1 MLQQVEIAVI
11 GVGNRARKYLS
22 CLPQGIKVKY
32 LVEPDLVRLGLGSK
46 RYGVPAENCYAS
58 AEAFFAAPVELDA
71 VIVAAPDK
79 LHVSLATKAVQRGWH
94 VLVEKPVAASEEEYM
109 RLLEAADA
117 SGVQVGVCLE
127 MRFYPFFKRI
137 KEICRTG
144 LLGQILEIEHTEHI
158 GPDRMAHTFV
168 RGLWSRKDETGPIF
182 LSKCCHDADFIL
194 WLTGADVLD
203 VKGSGSLSKFRH
215 DPSAPFYCI
224 DCKKRTCPYSAV
236 RLYRDRREWI
246 SGFDVPAGLTLGDV
260 IDAELHGGRYGRC
273 VYHCDNDVYDVQD
286 VEATL
291 SGGIK
296 LKMSLEGVSD
306 LEGRSVVI
314 RGSEATLEADRTRI
328 RVVTTREGAPGA
340 DGEEAL
346 PAGTVLIDEDYSSIV
361 ALPLHAG
368 ADRALV
374 EDFFDAIAS
383 GRTPA
388 ASLASAMPA
397 HKLCWLAG

>member
-1 MLQQVEIAVI
+1 MLKQVDIAVV

-22 CLPQGIKVKY
+22 CLPQGVNVKY
-32 LVEPDLVRLGLGSK
+32 LIEPDLVRLGLGSK

-71 VIVAAPDK
+71 VIIAAPDK
-79 LHVSLATKAVQRGWH
+79 LHVSLALKAVQRGWH
-94 VLVEKPVAASEEEYM
+94 VLVEKPVSASEEEYM
-109 RLLEAADA
+109 RLLNTANAA
-117 SGVQVGVCLE
+117 GVQVGVCLE
-127 MRFYPFFKRI
+127 MRFYPFFRRI
-137 KEICRTG
+137 KDICRNG
-144 LLGQILEIEHTEHI
+144 LLGDILEIEHTEHI
-158 GPDRMAHTFV
+158 GPDRMSHTFV
-168 RGLWSRKDETGPIF
+168 RGLWSRVEDTGPIF

-194 WLTGADVLD
+194 WLTGAEVLD
-203 VKGSGSLSKFRH
+203 VRSTGSLSIFRH

-224 DCKKRTCPYSAV
+224 DCKKRACPYSAV

-273 VYHCDNDVYDVQD
+273 VYHCDNDVYDTQD

-296 LKMSLEGVSD
+296 LLMKLEGVSD
-306 LEGRSVVI
+306 IEGRTTVI
-314 RGSEATLEADRTRI
+314 RGTQATLVADRRTI
-328 RVVTTREGAPGA
+328 RVVSTA
-340 DGEEAL
+340 DVAAADNGGIPR
-346 PAGTVLIDEDYSSIV
+346 PAGTVLLDEDYSSIV

-368 ADRALV
+368 ADKALV

-388 ASLASAMPA
+388 ASLASALPA
-397 HKLCWLAG
+397 HQLCWLAG